1 MGKLR
6 KKFVEININK
16 KIIIKVKVQY
26 DCRQ

>member
-16 KIIIKVKVQY
+16 KTIIKVKVQY